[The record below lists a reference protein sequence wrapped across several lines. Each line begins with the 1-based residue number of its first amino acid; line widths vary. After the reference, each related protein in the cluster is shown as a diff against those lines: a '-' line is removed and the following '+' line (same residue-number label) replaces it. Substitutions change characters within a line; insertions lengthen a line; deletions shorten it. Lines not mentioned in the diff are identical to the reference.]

1 MKRLLF
7 LAVAALMSAACC
19 QTSNSEAEAV
29 DNVIMS
35 RRSIRNYKQIPVSRD
50 TMQVILKAGINAP
63 NGQNRQSWE
72 IRVVDNPDT
81 MSEIKAAMSAANPDV
96 PMAGDSFR
104 NAPVMAFIAA
114 DTSYDFSLLDCG
126 MLSENMVLSA
136 WSMGVGSI
144 CLGSPVR
151 FLDGS
156 ESIRSNPEIR
166 KVMDKLGFSEGY
178 QLVLCVGF
186 GYPLESPDAKP
197 RDESKFRFVDE
208 FPSLHKGSFCKNG
221 LFREIFCRFEI
232 IF

>member
-114 DTSYDFSLLDCG
+114 DTSYDFSLPDCG

-197 RDESKFRFVDE
+197 RDESKFRFVD
-208 FPSLHKGSFCKNG
+208 
-221 LFREIFCRFEI
+221 
-232 IF
+232 

>member
-156 ESIRSNPEIR
+156 ESIRSYPEIR

-197 RDESKFRFVDE
+197 RDESKFRFVD
-208 FPSLHKGSFCKNG
+208 
-221 LFREIFCRFEI
+221 
-232 IF
+232 

>member
-114 DTSYDFSLLDCG
+114 DTSYDFSILDCG

-197 RDESKFRFVDE
+197 RDESKFKFVD
-208 FPSLHKGSFCKNG
+208 
-221 LFREIFCRFEI
+221 
-232 IF
+232 

>member
-1 MKRLLF
+1 
-7 LAVAALMSAACC
+7 MSAACC

-136 WSMGVGSI
+136 WSMGDGSI
-144 CLGSPVR
+144 CLGSPVS

-197 RDESKFRFVDE
+197 RDESKFRFVD
-208 FPSLHKGSFCKNG
+208 
-221 LFREIFCRFEI
+221 
-232 IF
+232 

>member
-178 QLVLCVGF
+178 RLVLCVGF

-197 RDESKFRFVDE
+197 RDENKFRFVD
-208 FPSLHKGSFCKNG
+208 
-221 LFREIFCRFEI
+221 
-232 IF
+232 

>member
-151 FLDGS
+151 FLDGF

-197 RDESKFRFVDE
+197 RDESKFRFVD
-208 FPSLHKGSFCKNG
+208 
-221 LFREIFCRFEI
+221 
-232 IF
+232 

>member
-126 MLSENMVLSA
+126 LLSENMVLSA

-156 ESIRSNPEIR
+156 ESIRSNPEIG
-166 KVMDKLGFSEGY
+166 KVMDKLGFTEGY

-197 RDESKFRFVDE
+197 RDESKFRFVD
-208 FPSLHKGSFCKNG
+208 
-221 LFREIFCRFEI
+221 
-232 IF
+232 

>member
-72 IRVVDNPDT
+72 IRVVDNPNT

-197 RDESKFRFVDE
+197 RDESKFRFVD
-208 FPSLHKGSFCKNG
+208 
-221 LFREIFCRFEI
+221 
-232 IF
+232 

>member
-7 LAVAALMSAACC
+7 LAVAALISAACC
-19 QTSNSEAEAV
+19 QTSNSEAETV

-197 RDESKFRFVDE
+197 RDESKFRFVD
-208 FPSLHKGSFCKNG
+208 
-221 LFREIFCRFEI
+221 
-232 IF
+232 

>member
-19 QTSNSEAEAV
+19 QTSNSEAEAM

-197 RDESKFRFVDE
+197 RDESKFRFVD
-208 FPSLHKGSFCKNG
+208 
-221 LFREIFCRFEI
+221 
-232 IF
+232 

>member
-104 NAPVMAFIAA
+104 NAPVVAFIAA

-166 KVMDKLGFSEGY
+166 KVMDKLGFSESF

-197 RDESKFRFVDE
+197 RDESKFRFVD
-208 FPSLHKGSFCKNG
+208 
-221 LFREIFCRFEI
+221 
-232 IF
+232 

>member
-81 MSEIKAAMSAANPDV
+81 MSDIKAAMSAANPDV

-104 NAPVMAFIAA
+104 DAPVMAFIAA

-166 KVMDKLGFSEGY
+166 KVMDKLGFSEDY

-197 RDESKFRFVDE
+197 RDESKFRFVD
-208 FPSLHKGSFCKNG
+208 
-221 LFREIFCRFEI
+221 
-232 IF
+232 

>member
-7 LAVAALMSAACC
+7 LAAVALISAACC

-197 RDESKFRFVDE
+197 RDENKFRFVD
-208 FPSLHKGSFCKNG
+208 
-221 LFREIFCRFEI
+221 
-232 IF
+232 

>member
-166 KVMDKLGFSEGY
+166 KVMDKLAFSEGY

-197 RDESKFRFVDE
+197 RDESKFRFVD
-208 FPSLHKGSFCKNG
+208 
-221 LFREIFCRFEI
+221 
-232 IF
+232 

>member
-1 MKRLLF
+1 
-7 LAVAALMSAACC
+7 MSAACC

-104 NAPVMAFIAA
+104 NAPVMAFIDA

-197 RDESKFRFVDE
+197 RDESKFRFVD
-208 FPSLHKGSFCKNG
+208 
-221 LFREIFCRFEI
+221 
-232 IF
+232 

>member
-126 MLSENMVLSA
+126 MLSEHMVLSA

-197 RDESKFRFVDE
+197 RDESKFRFVD
-208 FPSLHKGSFCKNG
+208 
-221 LFREIFCRFEI
+221 
-232 IF
+232 

>member
-19 QTSNSEAEAV
+19 QTSHSEAEAV

-197 RDESKFRFVDE
+197 RDESKFRFVD
-208 FPSLHKGSFCKNG
+208 
-221 LFREIFCRFEI
+221 
-232 IF
+232 

>member
-50 TMQVILKAGINAP
+50 TMQVILEAGINAP

-104 NAPVMAFIAA
+104 NAPVMVFIAA

-197 RDESKFRFVDE
+197 RDESKFRFVD
-208 FPSLHKGSFCKNG
+208 
-221 LFREIFCRFEI
+221 
-232 IF
+232 

>member
-29 DNVIMS
+29 DNVIIS

-151 FLDGS
+151 FLNGS

-197 RDESKFRFVDE
+197 RDESKFRFVD
-208 FPSLHKGSFCKNG
+208 
-221 LFREIFCRFEI
+221 
-232 IF
+232 

>member
-166 KVMDKLGFSEGY
+166 KVMDMLGFSEGY

-197 RDESKFRFVDE
+197 RDESKFRFVD
-208 FPSLHKGSFCKNG
+208 
-221 LFREIFCRFEI
+221 
-232 IF
+232 

>member
-72 IRVVDNPDT
+72 IRVVDNPGT

-197 RDESKFRFVDE
+197 RDESKFRFVD
-208 FPSLHKGSFCKNG
+208 
-221 LFREIFCRFEI
+221 
-232 IF
+232 

>member
-7 LAVAALMSAACC
+7 LVVAALMSAACC

-35 RRSIRNYKQIPVSRD
+35 RRSIRTYKQIPVSRD

-114 DTSYDFSLLDCG
+114 DKSYDFSLLDCG

-197 RDESKFRFVDE
+197 RDESKFRFVD
-208 FPSLHKGSFCKNG
+208 
-221 LFREIFCRFEI
+221 
-232 IF
+232 

>member
-7 LAVAALMSAACC
+7 LAVAALISAACC

-50 TMQVILKAGINAP
+50 TLQVILKAGINAP

-197 RDESKFRFVDE
+197 RDESKFRFVD
-208 FPSLHKGSFCKNG
+208 
-221 LFREIFCRFEI
+221 
-232 IF
+232 

>member
-7 LAVAALMSAACC
+7 FAVAALMSAACC

-96 PMAGDSFR
+96 PMAGESFR

-114 DTSYDFSLLDCG
+114 DTSDDFSLLDCG
-126 MLSENMVLSA
+126 MLSENIVLSA
-136 WSMGVGSI
+136 WYMGVGSI

-166 KVMDKLGFSEGY
+166 KVMDKLGFSECY
-178 QLVLCVGF
+178 
-186 GYPLESPDAKP
+186 
-197 RDESKFRFVDE
+197 
-208 FPSLHKGSFCKNG
+208 
-221 LFREIFCRFEI
+221 
-232 IF
+232 

>member
-104 NAPVMAFIAA
+104 DAPVMAFIAA

-166 KVMDKLGFSEGY
+166 KVMDKLGFSEDY

-197 RDESKFRFVDE
+197 RDESKFRFVD
-208 FPSLHKGSFCKNG
+208 
-221 LFREIFCRFEI
+221 
-232 IF
+232 

>member
-197 RDESKFRFVDE
+197 RDESKFRFV
-208 FPSLHKGSFCKNG
+208 G
-221 LFREIFCRFEI
+221 
-232 IF
+232 

>member
-19 QTSNSEAEAV
+19 QTSNSETEAV

-197 RDESKFRFVDE
+197 RDESKFKFVD
-208 FPSLHKGSFCKNG
+208 
-221 LFREIFCRFEI
+221 
-232 IF
+232 

>member
-35 RRSIRNYKQIPVSRD
+35 RRSIRNYKQIPISRD

-197 RDESKFRFVDE
+197 RDESKFRFVD
-208 FPSLHKGSFCKNG
+208 
-221 LFREIFCRFEI
+221 
-232 IF
+232 

>member
-96 PMAGDSFR
+96 PMASDSFR

-197 RDESKFRFVDE
+197 RDESKFRFVD
-208 FPSLHKGSFCKNG
+208 
-221 LFREIFCRFEI
+221 
-232 IF
+232 

>member
-7 LAVAALMSAACC
+7 LAVAALMSATCC

-166 KVMDKLGFSEGY
+166 KVMDKLDFSEGY

-197 RDESKFRFVDE
+197 RDESKFKFVD
-208 FPSLHKGSFCKNG
+208 
-221 LFREIFCRFEI
+221 
-232 IF
+232 

>member
-35 RRSIRNYKQIPVSRD
+35 RRSIRTYKQIPVSRD

-197 RDESKFRFVDE
+197 RDESKFRFVD
-208 FPSLHKGSFCKNG
+208 
-221 LFREIFCRFEI
+221 
-232 IF
+232 

>member
-35 RRSIRNYKQIPVSRD
+35 RRSIRNYKQLPVSRD

-81 MSEIKAAMSAANPDV
+81 ISEIKAAMSAANPDV

-166 KVMDKLGFSEGY
+166 KVMDKLDFSEGY

-197 RDESKFRFVDE
+197 RDESKFRFVD
-208 FPSLHKGSFCKNG
+208 
-221 LFREIFCRFEI
+221 
-232 IF
+232 

>member
-50 TMQVILKAGINAP
+50 TMQVILEAGINAP

-104 NAPVMAFIAA
+104 NAPVMVFIAA

-166 KVMDKLGFSEGY
+166 KVMDKLDFSEGY

-197 RDESKFRFVDE
+197 RDESKFKFVD
-208 FPSLHKGSFCKNG
+208 
-221 LFREIFCRFEI
+221 
-232 IF
+232 

>member
-35 RRSIRNYKQIPVSRD
+35 RRSIRNYKQISVSRD

-166 KVMDKLGFSEGY
+166 KVMDKLDFSEGY

-197 RDESKFRFVDE
+197 RDENKFRFVD
-208 FPSLHKGSFCKNG
+208 
-221 LFREIFCRFEI
+221 
-232 IF
+232 

>member
-81 MSEIKAAMSAANPDV
+81 MSEIKTAMSAANPDV

-197 RDESKFRFVDE
+197 RDESKFRFVD
-208 FPSLHKGSFCKNG
+208 
-221 LFREIFCRFEI
+221 
-232 IF
+232 

>member
-104 NAPVMAFIAA
+104 NAPVMVFIAA

-166 KVMDKLGFSEGY
+166 RVMDKLDFSEGY

-197 RDESKFRFVDE
+197 RDESKFRFVD
-208 FPSLHKGSFCKNG
+208 
-221 LFREIFCRFEI
+221 
-232 IF
+232 

>member
-1 MKRLLF
+1 
-7 LAVAALMSAACC
+7 MSAACC

-72 IRVVDNPDT
+72 IRVVDNPNT

-114 DTSYDFSLLDCG
+114 DKSYDFSLLDCG

-197 RDESKFRFVDE
+197 RDESKFRFVD
-208 FPSLHKGSFCKNG
+208 
-221 LFREIFCRFEI
+221 
-232 IF
+232 

>member
-19 QTSNSEAEAV
+19 QTSNSEAESV

-166 KVMDKLGFSEGY
+166 KVMDKLAFSEGY

-197 RDESKFRFVDE
+197 RDESKFRFVD
-208 FPSLHKGSFCKNG
+208 
-221 LFREIFCRFEI
+221 
-232 IF
+232 

>member
-114 DTSYDFSLLDCG
+114 DTSYDFSILDCG

-197 RDESKFRFVDE
+197 RDESKFRFVD
-208 FPSLHKGSFCKNG
+208 
-221 LFREIFCRFEI
+221 
-232 IF
+232 